1 MNHST
6 EYLGLKLE
14 NPLIVGAGPFCD
26 SVDSARQL
34 QDAGAAAV
42 VMRSIFEEQIEVEL
56 RALAHAIETPAEST
70 PEATSYFPNFSE
82 YQLAPDQYLH
92 QIEGLKKAL
101 SIPVIASLNGSRMG
115 GWIDYARKFESAGAD
130 AIELN
135 LYQIA
140 TRASVAADEVEAD
153 LREIVHLVSDSVRI
167 PVAVKISPFHTSP
180 ANFVLSLEHAGA
192 AGVVVFNRFYQPDL
206 DLDEMEVLPKLRLS
220 ETSEL
225 LVRLRWLAIISPQV
239 RCSLAAT
246 GGVHSAQDVLKALFA
261 GANAVQIVSAL
272 LQNGPRFLSVLL
284 DGMSQWMGEHGYTS
298 VSEFRG
304 AMNLKRCPDPAAFER
319 ANYIRILQA
328 WRIATYD
335 EQT

>member
-1 MNHST
+1 
-6 EYLGLKLE
+6 
-14 NPLIVGAGPFCD
+14 
-26 SVDSARQL
+26 
-34 QDAGAAAV
+34 
-42 VMRSIFEEQIEVEL
+42 
-56 RALAHAIETPAEST
+56 
-70 PEATSYFPNFSE
+70 
-82 YQLAPDQYLH
+82 
-92 QIEGLKKAL
+92 
-101 SIPVIASLNGSRMG
+101 
-115 GWIDYARKFESAGAD
+115 
-130 AIELN
+130 
-135 LYQIA
+135 
-140 TRASVAADEVEAD
+140 
-153 LREIVHLVSDSVRI
+153 
-167 PVAVKISPFHTSP
+167 
-180 ANFVLSLEHAGA
+180 
-192 AGVVVFNRFYQPDL
+192 
-206 DLDEMEVLPKLRLS
+206 MEVLPKLRLS

>member
-1 MNHST
+1 MNLST

-92 QIEGLKKAL
+92 QIEGLK
-101 SIPVIASLNGSRMG
+101 NGSRMG

>member
-1 MNHST
+1 
-6 EYLGLKLE
+6 
-14 NPLIVGAGPFCD
+14 
-26 SVDSARQL
+26 
-34 QDAGAAAV
+34 
-42 VMRSIFEEQIEVEL
+42 MRSIFEEQIEVEL
-56 RALAHAIETPAEST
+56 RALAHHIETTAESQ
-70 PEATSYFPNFSE
+70 PEATSYFPNFAE

-115 GWIDYARKFESAGAD
+115 GWIDYARRFESAGAD

-135 LYQIA
+135 LYQLA
-140 TRASVAADEVEAD
+140 TRATVAADEVEAD
-153 LREIVHLVSDSVRI
+153 LREIVHLVSDSVQI

-180 ANFVLSLEHAGA
+180 ANFALSLEHAGA
-192 AGVVVFNRFYQPDL
+192 AGVVLFNRFYQPDL

-220 ETSEL
+220 DTSEL
-225 LVRLRWLAIISPQV
+225 LMRLRWLAIISPQV

-261 GANAVQIVSAL
+261 GAHAVQIVSAL
-272 LQNGPRFLSVLL
+272 LQNGPRFLAVLL
-284 DGMSQWMGEHGYTS
+284 DGMSQWMGDHGYTS

-304 AMNLKRCPDPAAFER
+304 AMNLRRCPDPAAFER
-319 ANYIRILQA
+319 ANYIRILQT
-328 WRIATYD
+328 WRISSYD